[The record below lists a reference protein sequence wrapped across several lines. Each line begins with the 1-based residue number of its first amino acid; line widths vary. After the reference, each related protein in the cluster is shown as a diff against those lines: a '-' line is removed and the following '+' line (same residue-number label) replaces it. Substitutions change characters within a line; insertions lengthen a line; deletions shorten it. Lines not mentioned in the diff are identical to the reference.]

1 MQQKINTLKKKALII
16 ALQVEILE
24 RLEPENYSHWFS
36 LGISSEHQD
45 NEEYYLLVDFKT
57 AGSSCIFLDI
67 TTNTELTKDEV
78 SLAIDEILN
87 EINATQ
93 NTCNY
98 CGLEIDGD
106 FCSKDCLEADLND

>member
-24 RLEPENYSHWFS
+24 RLEPEHEKHYVSVYAR
-36 LGISSEHQD
+36 SEHIES
-45 NEEYYLLVDFKT
+45 EEYYLSVDFKMS
-57 AGSSCIFLDI
+57 GDCCNDLDI

-87 EINATQ
+87 EINETQ

-98 CGLEIDGD
+98 CGLEIDGE
-106 FCSKDCLEADLND
+106 FCSEDCLEADLND